1 MPSQYYLN
9 SVFPQNH
16 EATLQPQPY
25 HTTLLP
31 YSGNAAILPQWYQTT
46 KMLSY
51 HLSHIT
57 PPPWYN
63 NTTLLPNC
71 DAKSYYHAL
80 QWPSPSQKHTV
91 THSYAT
97 PFNPT
102 HSSTDHPAPLCALAV
117 ASAGEL
123 SVPISCFCYIY
134 CYHHHYH
141 YTHHCHHMTITVS
154 IGILI
159 IAIIIITTLLIIFS
173 ITIIVS
179 VFCRGGKG
187 GSPLCLKRKYAQ
199 VGRNDWQCDHKAE
212 GARGEYEKIKIYLP
226 RFLAS

>member
-102 HSSTDHPAPLCALAV
+102 HSSTDHPAPLCGWLLLLQ
-117 ASAGEL
+117 E
-123 SVPISCFCYIY
+123 SCPFRFHVFVTFI
-134 CYHHHYH
+134 
-141 YTHHCHHMTITVS
+141 V
-154 IGILI
+154 I
-159 IAIIIITTLLIIFS
+159 IIIIITLTIATIWQLPSLSAFSSSLSLSLL
-173 ITIIVS
+173 
-179 VFCRGGKG
+179 
-187 GSPLCLKRKYAQ
+187 
-199 VGRNDWQCDHKAE
+199 
-212 GARGEYEKIKIYLP
+212 
-226 RFLAS
+226 RF